1 MNTERSTISS
11 QRVATVIVAL
21 LALTLHALTCS
32 AATLVTSSLDGG
44 GGRSGAGNCTNDGC
58 IGGIAGISTVVSPQE
73 TVKAG
78 YLGQLSEVGSLSVTG
93 TPASVNEGGTSQLGG
108 AATMDDDTITALT
121 GSEVTWN
128 APSSPVSSISASGL
142 ALTTNV
148 YQDTAGNFSGRY
160 YGVLGSGSLLV
171 LDSLPDNYGTYAGDG
186 LPDSWQNQYFGL
198 DNPNAAPSVDVT
210 GTGQDNLFKCIAGLD
225 PTNRAS
231 VFWLRIETV
240 AGQPN
245 QKRLLFN
252 PRWTDRTYTPMF
264 RTDLVAGAGWTNL
277 LTATVSDNGA
287 ERTVTDTNAINNA
300 RFYRIQIT
308 CP

>member
-1 MNTERSTISS
+1 VRSC
-11 QRVATVIVAL
+11 RATAL
-21 LALTLHALTCS
+21 GA
-32 AATLVTSSLDGG
+32 
-44 GGRSGAGNCTNDGC
+44 RNGAGSYTNDGC
-58 IGGIAGISTVVSPQE
+58 IGGIAGISTVVSPPE

-93 TPASVNEGGTSQLGG
+93 TPASVNEGGASQLGG
-108 AATMDDDTITALT
+108 AAAMDDDTITALT
-121 GSEVTWN
+121 GSEVAWN
-128 APSSPVSSISASGL
+128 APSWPVSSISASGL
-142 ALTTNV
+142 ALATNV
-148 YQDTAGNFSGRY
+148 YQNTAGNFSGRY
-160 YGVLGSGSLLV
+160 FGVLGSGSLLV

-210 GTGQDNLFKCIAGLD
+210 GTGQNNLFKCTAGLD
-225 PTNRAS
+225 PTNPAS
-231 VFWLRIETV
+231 VFWLRIEVV

-264 RTDLVAGAGWTNL
+264 RTNLVGGADWTNL
-277 LTATVSDNGA
+277 LATTVSDNGA